1 MYSLFCELWMDERG
15 SLLVSEWVFVA
26 TILVLGILP
35 LAVSIRDRIHQRPM
49 ETALSDEVSAISS
62 YGIETGN

>member
-1 MYSLFCELWMDERG
+1 MYSLFRELWMDERG

-35 LAVSIRDRIHQRPM
+35 IAISVRSRIHTPRV
-49 ETALSDEVSAISS
+49 ERTSLHEVNQTSS
-62 YGIETGN
+62 YYVETGD

>member
-35 LAVSIRDRIHQRPM
+35 LAVSVRGRIHQPLM
-49 ETALSDEVSAISS
+49 ERAASNEVSGTSS